1 MSDDTIL
8 KNVAFGIENTNIKIS
23 SVKLPENVTPTITN
37 RDFVIATGQT
47 HSLEEF
53 VEEAFNQLGL
63 NWRNHVE
70 INNTLM
76 RPTDIAISKADPS
89 KAMQKLN
96 WKAKYKMRE
105 VVQMMIEPL

>member
-1 MSDDTIL
+1 MWL
-8 KNVAFGIENTNIKIS
+8 MLQKKS
-23 SVKLPENVTPTITN
+23 SE
-37 RDFVIATGQT
+37 DFVIATGQT

-70 INNTLM
+70 INNALM

-105 VVQMMIEPL
+105 VVQMMIESL